1 MPKPKN
7 HEKKNDFI
15 RRCVHELVHAEGR
28 KPKEAV
34 AVCYV
39 YWNEHAKKAL
49 VRIKSELMFYKFLK
63 GQNIETILAV
73 CPRCGLVLDYT
84 AHKEAG
90 MGYIK
95 CPSCKRE
102 ITQEH
107 IREVN

>member
-1 MPKPKN
+1 MPKPKK

-49 VRIKSELMFYKFLK
+49 VQIKSELMFYKFLK
-63 GQNIETILAV
+63 GVDTTTVLAV
-73 CPRCGLVLDYT
+73 CGRCGYVIDYT
-84 AHKEAG
+84 AHKEAK
-90 MGYIK
+90 MDTIK
-95 CPSCKRE
+95 CPSCKKE
-102 ITQEH
+102 ITQAH